1 MFLSRAYQLS
11 GFSWLTCWI
20 GTPRNTSALF
30 TVTSND
36 MISPHNHT
44 LLTPHA
50 CTLDR
55 HETYDSR
62 TLAVE
67 SIHLIQLG
75 LSIELK
81 LRPSPDVEKQC
92 STCTWRKKIRY
103 NTICNTWYARIHCD
117 LINKQTTTAY
127 PSRYCGVV
135 LRLSTLYRGD
145 WRYGVSFRRCAIHLR
160 RIARQWHVKQRVT
173 RKYHIHSAL
182 RACHFI
188 QGNLHQTN
196 FSTYM

>member
-81 LRPSPDVEKQC
+81 LRPSTDVEKQC

-117 LINKQTTTAY
+117 LINKQNDDGLPIA
-127 PSRYCGVV
+127 V
-135 LRLSTLYRGD
+135 LWGRAATEHSLSWGLTVWCILPPVCY
-145 WRYGVSFRRCAIHLR
+145 
-160 RIARQWHVKQRVT
+160 T
-173 RKYHIHSAL
+173 SAAHCQAV
-182 RACHFI
+182 AC
-188 QGNLHQTN
+188 
-196 FSTYM
+196 